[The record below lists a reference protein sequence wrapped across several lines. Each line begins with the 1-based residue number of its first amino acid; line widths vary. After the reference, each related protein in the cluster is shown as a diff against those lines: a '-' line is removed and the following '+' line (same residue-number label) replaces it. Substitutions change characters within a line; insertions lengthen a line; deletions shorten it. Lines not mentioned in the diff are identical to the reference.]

1 MLQKI
6 NVKTILSFTGMVLGV
21 ASTIVSGMA
30 SQKAMKEEVAKEKP
44 NKEEK
49 PKKIEKEEKAED
61 KPKKVE
67 KEEENNIDIDF
78 DKLDEEF
85 EKIMSD
91 DV

>member
-1 MLQKI
+1 M
-6 NVKTILSFTGMVLGV
+6 
-21 ASTIVSGMA
+21 
-30 SQKAMKEEVAKEKP
+30 AKEKP
-44 NKEEK
+44 NKDEK
-49 PKKIEKEEKAED
+49 PKKIEKEEKTED